1 MSDYGFSVCLFD
13 TDEFRN
19 GWEGGRVR
27 LHFGRVA
34 VQPSVLWLFFLSSFL
49 FLSFSF
55 VIISSPSSFLRL
67 ISFFFSYLLPRLTG
81 SWNESDTANGNYSS
95 RCYIVYFATEPMFDD
110 KKNGHYFFLPFFMWR
125 CGLMQKQTQ
134 KSRHTHLKAFLF
146 GNRTFTHFWL
156 VILTGFKKKS
166 YWVSFSVKL
175 TFKKQCQ
182 HRCMNNWFP
191 NRPPVFPIL
200 LDIFIAFLRLNML
213 RLSG

>member
-1 MSDYGFSVCLFD
+1 MALVSVCLILMSFVMA
-13 TDEFRN
+13 ER
-19 GWEGGRVR
+19 EGEYGCTSVGLQINLQFYVCFSYLLLLFFIFFLLSLFLLH
-27 LHFGRVA
+27 LHF
-34 VQPSVLWLFFLSSFL
+34 
-49 FLSFSF
+49 F
-55 VIISSPSSFLRL
+55 VWFP
-67 ISFFFSYLLPRLTG
+67 FFSYLLPRLTG
-81 SWNESDTANGNYSS
+81 SWNESVTANGNYSS

-125 CGLMQKQTQ
+125 CGLMQKRTQ
-134 KSRHTHLKAFLF
+134 KSRHTHLKAFLL